1 MGKEQNRVKGRYYE
15 AQAEAFLKSQGYQ
28 ILEKNYWTRFGEIDL
43 IAQDGEYLVFVE
55 VKYRSNSQMGFPE
68 EAVTKK
74 KQKTIFRCA
83 QVYLMKKN
91 ILSGIPCRF
100 DIVAICGLQVTL
112 LKNAF
117 EGVG

>member
-1 MGKEQNRVKGRYYE
+1 M
-15 AQAEAFLKSQGYQ
+15 
-28 ILEKNYWTRFGEIDL
+28 EKNYWTRFGEIDL

-68 EAVTKK
+68 EAVRKK

-91 ILSGIPCRF
+91 ILSGISCCF
-100 DIVAICGLQVTL
+100 DIVAICGSQVTL

>member
-1 MGKEQNRVKGRYYE
+1 MDARTLGAYGESLAAAYYRKQGFDIVAANYRTRMGEV
-15 AQAEAFLKSQGYQ
+15 
-28 ILEKNYWTRFGEIDL
+28 DL
-43 IAQDGEYLVFVE
+43 IVASRKLLVFVE

-91 ILSGIPCRF
+91 ILSGISCRF
-100 DIVAICGLQVTL
+100 DIVAICGSQVTL